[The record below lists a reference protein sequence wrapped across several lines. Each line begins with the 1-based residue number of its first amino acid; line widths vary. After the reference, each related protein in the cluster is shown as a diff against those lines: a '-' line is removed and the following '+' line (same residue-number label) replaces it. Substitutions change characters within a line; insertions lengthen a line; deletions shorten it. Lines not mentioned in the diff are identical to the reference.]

1 MNLKMSLF
9 LISKLPIR
17 LGTLG
22 VVRLVGFPNRFFFR
36 FMVFTWFKDQGQ
48 FGFYSPLSLQD
59 NAKITLLVLF

>member
-22 VVRLVGFPNRFFFR
+22 VVRLVGFPNRFFF
-36 FMVFTWFKDQGQ
+36 FDLWSSLGSKIKVNLDFTVHYHFKIMQ
-48 FGFYSPLSLQD
+48 
-59 NAKITLLVLF
+59 K